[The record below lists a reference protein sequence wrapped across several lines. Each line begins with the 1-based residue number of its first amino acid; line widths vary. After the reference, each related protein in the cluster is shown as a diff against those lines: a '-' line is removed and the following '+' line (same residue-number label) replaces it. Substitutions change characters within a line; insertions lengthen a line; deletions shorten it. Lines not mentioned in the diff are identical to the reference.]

1 MERYSIKEGELFKR
15 GDTFDLENLLK
26 QEATN
31 RIQKLEDDYVLNV
44 SEKDYIN
51 YLSEELRIDCPEVLF
66 DDCSLVTRKVLVPN
80 KYLPEHIGYF
90 YQGELERTM
99 YRLCIPFNGDKDVL
113 RFCPSRFTM
122 GGSGRFRFDYNEIY
136 VDILDIND
144 NGENVARD
152 IKTYKDDLMKM
163 VGFLKTDI
171 ERINQ
176 SICLYIPQVFKARKD
191 KALKEQKIIA
201 DLGIPIKSKTST
213 NKTYSVP
220 TVTRR
225 IKEPLAIN
233 SQIAKPLVPTMAETV
248 YQEILKVINTTG
260 KSIERYPKTIEN
272 QDEETIRA
280 HFLTQLSSSFTS
292 FSSTGESFNHKGKTD
307 IMIKHGD
314 DVLFVAE
321 CKIWKGAK
329 MLNEAIN
336 QLLGYLTWRDSKT
349 ALLIFNKDTAIQTVI
364 QSIQESI
371 PNHPNFVKMFKQ
383 SDAGWFDYS
392 FHLTDSSDEIKLAV
406 MVFDFKQ

>member
-1 MERYSIKEGELFKR
+1 MERYSIKQGELFKS
-15 GDTFDLENLLK
+15 GDTFDLERLLK

-44 SEKDYIN
+44 SEMDYIN

-66 DDCSLVTRKVLVPN
+66 DNCSLVTRKVLVPN
-80 KYLPEHIGYF
+80 NYLPEYIRYS

-113 RFCPSRFTM
+113 RFCPSQYTL
-122 GGSGRFRFDYNEIY
+122 GGSGRFCFDYNEIY
-136 VDILDIND
+136 VDILDSNG
-144 NGENVARD
+144 NGENVARE
-152 IKTYKDDLMKM
+152 IKTYKDDLIKM
-163 VGFLKTDI
+163 IGFLFTFI
-171 ERINQ
+171 ERINK
-176 SICLYIPQVFKARKD
+176 SIRLYIPQVFKARKE
-191 KALKEQKIIA
+191 KVLKEQKIIA

-213 NKTYSVP
+213 SKTYSVP

-280 HFLTQLSSSFTS
+280 HFLNQLSSSFTS
-292 FSSTGESFNHKGKTD
+292 FSSTGESFNHVGKTD
-307 IMIKHGD
+307 IMVKHGND
-314 DVLFVAE
+314 ILFIAE
-321 CKIWKGAK
+321 CKVWKGAK
-329 MLNEAIN
+329 KLNEAID
-336 QLLGYLTWRDSKT
+336 QLLSYLTWRDSKT

-364 QSIQESI
+364 QSIRESI
-371 PNHPNFVKMFKQ
+371 PQHPNFVKMIKQ
-383 SDAGWFDYS
+383 SDIGWFDYS
-392 FHLTDSSDEIKLAV
+392 FHLTDSSDEIKMAV
-406 MVFDFKQ
+406 MVFDFKK

>member
-1 MERYSIKEGELFKR
+1 M
-15 GDTFDLENLLK
+15 
-26 QEATN
+26 
-31 RIQKLEDDYVLNV
+31 
-44 SEKDYIN
+44 
-51 YLSEELRIDCPEVLF
+51 
-66 DDCSLVTRKVLVPN
+66 PN
-80 KYLPEHIGYF
+80 EYLPMFIKFSCHED
-90 YQGELERTM
+90 LERTV
-99 YRLCIPFNGDKDVL
+99 YRLCIPLSGDKEVL
-113 RFCPSRFTM
+113 RYLPSQFLLS
-122 GGSGRFRFDYNEIY
+122 GSGHFCFDHNEIY
-136 VDILDIND
+136 VDIPDVNG
-144 NGENVARD
+144 NGENVARE
-152 IKTYKDDLMKM
+152 IKTYKDDLIKM
-163 VGFLKTDI
+163 IGFLKTDI
-171 ERINQ
+171 ERINK
-176 SICLYIPQVFKARKD
+176 SICLYIPQVFKARKE
-191 KALKEQKIIA
+191 KVLKEQKIIA

-213 NKTYSVP
+213 SKTYSVP

-233 SQIAKPLVPTMAETV
+233 SQVAKPLGPTMVETV

-307 IMIKHGD
+307 IMIKHGN

-364 QSIQESI
+364 QSIRESI
-371 PNHPNFVKMFKQ
+371 PQHPNFVKMIKQ
-383 SDAGWFDYS
+383 SDIGWFDYS
-392 FHLTDSSDEIKLAV
+392 FHLTDSSDEIKMAV
-406 MVFDFKQ
+406 MVFDFKK